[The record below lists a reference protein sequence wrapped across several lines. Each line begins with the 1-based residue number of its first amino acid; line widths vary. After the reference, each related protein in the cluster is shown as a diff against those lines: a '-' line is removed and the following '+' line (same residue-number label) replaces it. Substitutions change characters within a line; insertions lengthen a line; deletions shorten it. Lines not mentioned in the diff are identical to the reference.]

1 MSSLLDDGRMR
12 GVPIER
18 VARLLVP
25 VIFCA
30 AAATFIADLLRTNT
44 LAYGI
49 VYIPL
54 IGTALLSRRAWTLWA
69 LTALSITLVA
79 IGAFFPTVD
88 PDLPGLASNR
98 LLSVLALCVT
108 AVLVQHARSVRE
120 LLAAETRR
128 AEAAERVRT
137 DVLSNLG
144 REMRIPLHSM
154 TAILGLLLATCSS
167 DQREALQKMRAGV
180 QQLLLTIDNLI
191 GLTQIEEEPLAA
203 RQIDVA
209 ALLRDAANNAGPIA
223 DDSGVAI
230 ELGRH
235 VRDTEHHFVAFADPK
250 ATRNI
255 LDNMLFNAVRMT
267 QRSRT
272 ACVSLRQDGNEV
284 IVSLAHVGVG
294 VPTSLAVAAP
304 HDPAAMADA
313 LMTPAFGV
321 GLTLGRRLAEAMDG
335 TLTVETDP
343 DEGTIVRLRLPIARS
358 SAPAKQGYQR

>member
-12 GVPIER
+12 GVSMGR

-25 VIFCA
+25 VIYCA
-30 AAATFIADLLRTNT
+30 AAATFAADLLRTNT

-54 IGTALLSRRAWTLWA
+54 IGTALLSRRRWTLWA
-69 LTALSITLVA
+69 LTAVSIALVA
-79 IGAFFPTVD
+79 IGAFLPTVD

-154 TAILGLLLATCSS
+154 TAILGLLLATCPPE
-167 DQREALQKMRAGV
+167 QREALQRMRAGV

-209 ALLRDAANNAGPIA
+209 ALLRDAASHARPVA

-235 VRDTEHHFVAFADPK
+235 VRDTEQRFGAFADPK

-255 LDNMLFNAVRMT
+255 LDNMLFNAVRT
-267 QRSRT
+267 SQRSRT
-272 ACVSLRQDGNEV
+272 ACVSLQQDGNEV

-294 VPTSLAVAAP
+294 VPESLAAAAP
-304 HDPAAMADA
+304 HDPAAMTDA

-343 DEGTIVRLRLPIARS
+343 HEGTIVRLRLPIARP
-358 SAPAKQGYQR
+358 SASPTQGYRG